1 MIALVDC
8 NNFYVSCERVFQP
21 QLEGKPVIVL
31 SNNDGC
37 VVARSAEAKAK
48 PLSIKMGVPYF
59 EIKDFCRKHGVF
71 VYSSNYTLYGNLSH
85 RVHSILKDM
94 AVRQEV
100 YSVDESF
107 LDLSGIP
114 DLTNYAQK
122 IRSRVKQWT
131 GIPVCVGLGQTKCLC
146 KFGNYLA
153 KRYKFLNGVCN
164 LEELGQIRVDKAMQ
178 IIPVGEIWGVGHK
191 INERL
196 QAMGIN
202 TVYDLKIANPKHISR
217 VFSVNIERIVHEL
230 NGIPCIELEEY
241 QEPNKQIVSSRSFG
255 QTVTSRDAL
264 MSSLTHHVEQASRK
278 MRRQGLFARQMIV
291 FAHTNRF
298 KDDYFSSSVNVVFP
312 AALDSFRY
320 MTKGLNNALNV
331 IYRPNVGY
339 KKSGIIITDLVT
351 GEHEMRDLFDNINI
365 KHDNL
370 LPTLESIKKQFGKQS
385 IRIASGML
393 SNTWQMQP
401 NLISKNYTT
410 NLDDLLIVR

>member
-1 MIALVDC
+1 MISLVDC
-8 NNFYVSCERVFQP
+8 NNFYVSCERLFQP
-21 QLEGKPVIVL
+21 QLEGKPVIIL

-37 VVARSAEAKAK
+37 AVARSNEAKA
-48 PLSIKMGVPYF
+48 LGIKMGVPYF
-59 EIKDFCRKHGVF
+59 EIKDLCRKHGVQVF
-71 VYSSNYTLYGNLSH
+71 SSNYTLYGDLSN
-85 RVHSILKDM
+85 RVHSVLKDM

-131 GIPVCVGLGQTKCLC
+131 GIPVCVGLGHTKV
-146 KFGNYLA
+146 LA
-153 KRYKFLNGVCN
+153 KFANHLAKKHKFLNGVCN
-164 LEELGQIRVDKAMQ
+164 LDELGQSRVDKAMQ
-178 IIPVGEIWGVGHK
+178 ITQVGEIWGVGRK
-191 INERL
+191 INDRL

-202 TVYDLKIANPKHISR
+202 TVYDLRIANPKHISKI
-217 VFSVNIERIVHEL
+217 FSVNLERIVYEL

-255 QTVTSRDAL
+255 QAVTSRDGL
-264 MSSLTHHVEQASRK
+264 LSSLTYHVEQASRK

-320 MTKGLNNALNV
+320 MTKCLNNALDV
-331 IYRPNVGY
+331 IYKPNIGF
-339 KKSGIIITDLVT
+339 KKSGVIITDLIA
-351 GEHEMRDLFDNINI
+351 GEQDTRDLFDNVSI

-385 IRIASGML
+385 IQIASGML
-393 SNTWQMQP
+393 SNTWQMQR
-401 NLISKNYTT
+401 NLKSKNYTT
-410 NLDDLLIVR
+410 DIDDLLVVE